1 MAYIGKTP
9 TVGNFQKCDA
19 ISVVN
24 GQAAYTLQVGGSN
37 VSPESPNHVL
47 VSLNGILQAPTDSYT
62 ISGSTL
68 TFASNLATGDVIDFV
83 MLLGNVLDLGTPS
96 DNTVTNAKLATTS
109 ITGQTAETSAAD
121 ADTILIHDDSAS
133 ALRKMT
139 RSNFLSGV
147 GETNTPAFR
156 AYNNASFSFSAS
168 TTTKMRFN
176 AKAFDTATAF
186 DTSDYDFTVPSGQGG
201 KYFLNASM
209 RIQAATD
216 KYAAGYFFVNGSEY
230 MLLSNVVRDDYSGEL
245 IVNIT
250 GTADLSAGD
259 IVDARCNSNISSP
272 TMEGS
277 SSYSHGRYSFFEGFK
292 IAS

>member
-1 MAYIGKTP
+1 M
-9 TVGNFQKCDA
+9 A
-19 ISVVN
+19 ISKVKS
-24 GQAAYTLQVGGSN
+24 ASIATDAVG
-37 VSPESPNHVL
+37 PTQ
-47 VSLNGILQAPTDSYT
+47 LNE
-62 ISGSTL
+62 
-68 TFASNLATGDVIDFV
+68 ASNYAFTG
-83 MLLGNVLDLGTPS
+83 
-96 DNTVTNAKLATTS
+96 TVTGA
-109 ITGQTAETSAAD
+109 
-121 ADTILIHDDSAS
+121 
-133 ALRKMT
+133 
-139 RSNFLSGV
+139 
-147 GETNTPAFR
+147 GETNVPSFR
-156 AYNNASFSFSAS
+156 AYNNASFSFSSS

-250 GTADLSAGD
+250 GTANLSAGD

-292 IAS
+292 ISS